1 MHEITVLVEL
11 IKMVEKA
18 AIEND
23 IDKMPRTLV
32 TSVVS

>member
-1 MHEITVLVEL
+1 MGSLTTFGD
-11 IKMVEKA
+11 M
-18 AIEND
+18 IEEETNIEVRT